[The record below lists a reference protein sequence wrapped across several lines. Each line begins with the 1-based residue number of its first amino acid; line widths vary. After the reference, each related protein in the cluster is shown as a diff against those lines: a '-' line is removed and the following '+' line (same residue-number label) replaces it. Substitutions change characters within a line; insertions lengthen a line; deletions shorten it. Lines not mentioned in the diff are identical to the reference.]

1 MDEYI
6 KREALSDHVMAYG
19 RPISCCVVTEQRG
32 VLFEIGNWVCDGKI
46 YFVIKADGKVGECR
60 EISAKESAA
69 DVVEVRHGEW
79 VESFS
84 HGVWHYDCPF
94 CGDGYATKER
104 QEKPENYCSN
114 CGARMDGGS
123 K

>member
-1 MDEYI
+1 M
-6 KREALSDHVMAYG
+6 
-19 RPISCCVVTEQRG
+19 ISERYNIDLADLVDV
-32 VLFEIGNWVCDGKI
+32 FAEIP
-46 YFVIKADGKVGECR
+46 
-60 EISAKESAA
+60 SA

-79 VESFS
+79 AEGCS

-123 K
+123 R

>member
-1 MDEYI
+1 MVEIWNEYI
-6 KREALSDHVMAYG
+6 SREALRDVIESTNWYHAA
-19 RPISCCVVTEQRG
+19 SCGKLGLGAPCE
-32 VLFEIGNWVCDGKI
+32 EIAVYKATDI
-46 YFVIKADGKVGECR
+46 YKAVDSVP
-60 EISAKESAA
+60 AA

-79 VESFS
+79 AESCS

-123 K
+123 R